1 MATAAA
7 SGFLFANTC
16 SNISFRKSQSPK
28 LSSLK
33 ASVNP
38 ELGFVTSQLNG
49 VRISYNLTQESK
61 LVSSP
66 SVPSFQ
72 PVVARNFTLP
82 LSSWFLLA
90 SDFL

>member
-1 MATAAA
+1 M
-7 SGFLFANTC
+7 
-16 SNISFRKSQSPK
+16 
-28 LSSLK
+28 
-33 ASVNP
+33 NP